1 MKNLRHLNK
10 YLWKYRG
17 RLFMGFAFI
26 VLGNIFNVAAPEVI
40 KEGIDFLISSLQ
52 NKPVDGQPY
61 SETTIPEYVSWASS
75 WLNTSGTSTIETW
88 QSRVV
93 AIGAL
98 LAGMY
103 LLMYLIKG
111 VFLFYQRQTVIVM
124 SRYVEF
130 DLKNEIFA
138 KYQILDM
145 KFYKN
150 NRTGDLMNRISED
163 VNRVRMYLGPAIMYT
178 MNLIV
183 LFVLCIVMMLRT
195 DVELTLYTMIPLP
208 FMMISIFYVSTIINR
223 RTEKVQRQQSLLSTM
238 VQETISGI
246 RVIKAF
252 SREKYISEQFD
263 KESSNYRIKQL
274 KLVKTDALFMPV
286 IWLLVG
292 MSTILSVYM
301 GGLKVISGEVSIGTI
316 FQFVFYVNLLTWP
329 FASVGWV
336 SSLVQKAEAS
346 QSRINEFLNS
356 TPDVK
361 NTVSHK
367 TSIKGN
373 IEFKNV
379 SFKYQE
385 HGRPALADI
394 SFTAQSGT
402 SVGITG
408 RTGSGKSSLSN
419 LIMRM
424 YDPSSGEILID
435 GISLRETNLYDYRRN
450 IGYVPQE
457 VFLFSDTI
465 ENNILF
471 GMDTDE
477 KEKMYAA
484 AKDADIHDSILGFPN
499 QYQTLLGERGI
510 NLSGGQKQRV
520 AIARAIAREPKILV
534 FDDCLSA
541 VDTETEERILQSL
554 KRRTEG
560 VTTFII
566 SHRISSLKNCHT
578 ILFLQEGK
586 IVESGTHDEL
596 IAKKGAYHQMFLQ
609 QSEEGSNF
617 N

>member
-1 MKNLRHLNK
+1 MKQLRHLNK

-40 KEGIDFLISSLQ
+40 KEGIDFLIASLQ
-52 NKPVDGQPY
+52 NKPETGQPY
-61 SETTIPEYVSWASS
+61 VETTIPEYVAWASS
-75 WLNTSGTSTIETW
+75 WIDTSGAADLSTW
-88 QSRVV
+88 QKRVV

-98 LAGMY
+98 LAIMY

-111 VFLFYQRQTVIVM
+111 IFLFYQRQTVIVM
-124 SRYVEF
+124 SRYVEY

-138 KYQILDM
+138 KYQVLDM

-178 MNLIV
+178 MNLVV

-252 SREKYISEQFD
+252 SREGDVSGQFD
-263 KESSNYRIKQL
+263 DASSDYRKKQL
-274 KLVKTDALFMPV
+274 RLVKTDALFMPV

-292 MSTILSVYM
+292 LSTILSVYM

-346 QSRINEFLNS
+346 QGRINEFLQS
-356 TPDVK
+356 QPTVK
-361 NTVSHK
+361 NTRNEK
-367 TSIKGN
+367 TEVNGS

-379 SFKYQE
+379 SLRYND
-385 HGRPALADI
+385 HGNPALSNL
-394 SFTAQSGT
+394 SFAVEVGKSI
-402 SVGITG
+402 GITG

-419 LIMRM
+419 LLMRM
-424 YDPSSGEILID
+424 YDPSSGEILVD
-435 GISLRETNLYDYRRN
+435 GKTLKDVNLFDYRRS

-471 GMDTDE
+471 GMDTE
-477 KEKMYAA
+477 VKEKMIAA
-484 AKDADIHDSILGFPN
+484 AKDADIHDSIMSFPN

-520 AIARAIAREPKILV
+520 AIARALARDPKILV

-554 KRRTEG
+554 KKRTKDI
-560 VTTFII
+560 TTFII
-566 SHRISSLKNCHT
+566 SHRVSSLKNCDR
-578 ILFLQEGK
+578 ILFLHQGK
-586 IVESGTHDEL
+586 IAETGTHEEL
-596 IAKKGAYHQMFLQ
+596 LAKGGLYYHMFLQ
-609 QSEEGSNF
+609 QSEEKA
-617 N
+617 

>member
-1 MKNLRHLNK
+1 MKQLRHLNK

-26 VLGNIFNVAAPEVI
+26 VLGNIFNVAAPEVV
-40 KEGIDFLISSLQ
+40 KEGIDFLIASLQ
-52 NKPVDGQPY
+52 NKPESGQTY
-61 SETTIPEYVSWASS
+61 VETGIPEYVAWASS
-75 WLNTSGTSTIETW
+75 WIDTTGAADLASW
-88 QSRVV
+88 QKRVV

-98 LAGMY
+98 LAVMY

-124 SRYVEF
+124 SRYVEY

-138 KYQILDM
+138 KYQVLDM

-178 MNLIV
+178 MNLLV

-252 SREKYISEQFD
+252 SREGDVSSQFD
-263 KESSNYRIKQL
+263 DASSDYRKKQL
-274 KLVKTDALFMPV
+274 RLVKTDALFMPV

-292 MSTILSVYM
+292 LSTILSVYM

-346 QSRINEFLNS
+346 QGRINEFLQS
-356 TPDVK
+356 QPDVK
-361 NTVSHK
+361 NSQEKRTEVNGS
-367 TSIKGN
+367 
-373 IEFKNV
+373 IEFRDVSLRYNDHGNSALSNLSFNV
-379 SFKYQE
+379 EAGKS
-385 HGRPALADI
+385 I
-394 SFTAQSGT
+394 
-402 SVGITG
+402 GITG

-419 LIMRM
+419 LLMRM
-424 YDPSSGEILID
+424 YDPSSGEMLVD
-435 GISLRETNLYDYRRN
+435 GRPIKDVNLFDYRRS

-471 GMDTDE
+471 GMDSE
-477 KEKMYAA
+477 VKEKMIDA
-484 AKDADIHDSILGFPN
+484 AKDADIHESIMSFPN

-520 AIARAIAREPKILV
+520 AIARALARDPKILV

-554 KRRTEG
+554 KKRTRD

-566 SHRISSLKNCHT
+566 SHRVSSLKNCDR
-578 ILFLQEGK
+578 ILFLHQGK
-586 IVESGTHDEL
+586 IAESGTHEEL
-596 IAKKGAYHQMFLQ
+596 LAKGGMYYHMFLQ
-609 QSEEGSNF
+609 QSEEKA
-617 N
+617 

>member
-1 MKNLRHLNK
+1 MKQLRHLNK

-40 KEGIDFLISSLQ
+40 KEGIDFLIASLQ
-52 NKPVDGQPY
+52 NKPETGQPY
-61 SETTIPEYVSWASS
+61 VETTIPEYVAWASS
-75 WLNTSGTSTIETW
+75 WIDTSGAADLSTW
-88 QSRVV
+88 QKRVV

-98 LAGMY
+98 LAVMY

-111 VFLFYQRQTVIVM
+111 IFLFYQRQTVIVM
-124 SRYVEF
+124 SRYVEY

-138 KYQILDM
+138 KYQVLDM

-178 MNLIV
+178 MNLVV

-252 SREKYISEQFD
+252 SREGDVSGQFD
-263 KESSNYRIKQL
+263 DASSDYRKKQL
-274 KLVKTDALFMPV
+274 RLVKTDALFMPV

-292 MSTILSVYM
+292 LSTILSVYM

-346 QSRINEFLNS
+346 QGRINEFLQS
-356 TPDVK
+356 QPTVK
-361 NTVSHK
+361 NTRNEK
-367 TSIKGN
+367 TEVNGS

-379 SFKYQE
+379 SLRYND
-385 HGRPALADI
+385 HGNPALSNL
-394 SFTAQSGT
+394 SFAVEVGKSI
-402 SVGITG
+402 GITG

-419 LIMRM
+419 LLMRM
-424 YDPSSGEILID
+424 YDPSSGDILVD
-435 GISLRETNLYDYRRN
+435 GKTLTDVNLFDYRRS

-471 GMDTDE
+471 GMDTE
-477 KEKMYAA
+477 VKEKMIAA
-484 AKDADIHDSILGFPN
+484 AKDADIHDSIMSFPN

-520 AIARAIAREPKILV
+520 AIARALARDPKILV

-554 KRRTEG
+554 KKRTRDI
-560 VTTFII
+560 TTFII
-566 SHRISSLKNCHT
+566 SHRVSSLKNCDR
-578 ILFLQEGK
+578 ILFLHQGK
-586 IVESGTHDEL
+586 IAETGTHEEL
-596 IAKKGAYHQMFLQ
+596 IAKGGMYYHMFLQ
-609 QSEEGSNF
+609 QSEEKA
-617 N
+617 